1 MEVEYAK
8 KQKELEPKDVR
19 YKLNLYPKKTF
30 DTERKTYGTM
40 VEFPEVRIFS
50 FRKSRRILS
59 STYTLTKTNG
69 RAATLTNQGYTGTLL
84 LSQPTWRTLP
94 RKKPESQRRKVEGR
108 ASGG

>member
-19 YKLNLYPKKTF
+19 YKLNLHPKKTF
-30 DTERKTYGTM
+30 DTERQTFGTN
-40 VEFPEVRIFS
+40 VDFPEVRIFS
-50 FRKSRRILS
+50 LRKSKRIRS
-59 STYTLTKTNG
+59 STYTLTITNG
-69 RAATLTNQGYTGTLL
+69 RAVTLTNQGFTGTSP

-94 RKKPESQRRKVEGR
+94 RKKPESRRRRVESR